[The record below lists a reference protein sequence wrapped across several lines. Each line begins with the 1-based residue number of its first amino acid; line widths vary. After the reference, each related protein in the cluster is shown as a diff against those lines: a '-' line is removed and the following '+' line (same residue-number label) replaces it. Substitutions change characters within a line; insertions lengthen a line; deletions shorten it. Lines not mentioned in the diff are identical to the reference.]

1 MLQTNP
7 NYKTMYINKKRMVQQ
22 IFLSNMGHADKVG
35 GLQLRGKEA
44 KQPKDFHWLCI
55 KSKHYCTSAPLSTHI
70 FPSSPSVQAK
80 EAKELDDGP
89 FY

>member
-44 KQPKDFHWLCI
+44 KQPKDFH
-55 KSKHYCTSAPLSTHI
+55 
-70 FPSSPSVQAK
+70 
-80 EAKELDDGP
+80 
-89 FY
+89 